1 MKSRDALAADD
12 DAANIGASAAAWA
25 IDAQPAHGAAIRV
38 DRACAELRRG
48 RVLVLR
54 ANTLPVPAL
63 AEIGEIGERAAD
75 AAAGLLVASVETLSE
90 VTLHDLLM
98 GPLDGLLDGPLD
110 GPQTGPLGGLRRAGV
125 TPRLLLSAERL
136 HALGWPDAST
146 PRLLPLQ
153 ARLTLAQLQQLA
165 AAAPGVAD
173 PTLLGDAQALT
184 SSGPDLH
191 AALALCKRGRLL
203 PALLVLPV
211 LPESAKQRA
220 ALDAAQVLQLDL
232 ADVALVAPARPGA
245 LRRVSDAQVPL
256 AAHQECT
263 LVLFREVDGDAE
275 HLALVVGRPAAGEP
289 VPVRLHSACLTGDL
303 LGSLRCDCG
312 PQLQRA
318 VEQLAE
324 TGGVLLYLAQ
334 EGRGTGLANKLRAYR
349 LQDAG
354 LDTLHADRHLGFRE
368 DERDFQAAAAMLQA
382 LGYLRIRLLTNNP
395 QKIAALRAAGIEVI
409 ERLPLHAPVNDHN
422 ARYMHTKQQ
431 AGHLGA
437 DD

>member
-12 DAANIGASAAAWA
+12 DAADIGVPATAWA
-25 IDAQPAHGAAIRV
+25 VDAQPARGAAIRV

-54 ANTLPVPAL
+54 ANKLPGPAL
-63 AEIGEIGERAAD
+63 AEIGESGERAAE
-75 AAAGLLVASVETLSE
+75 AAAGLLVAAVETLSE
-90 VTLHDLLM
+90 ATLHDLLM
-98 GPLDGLLDGPLD
+98 GPLDGPLD
-110 GPQTGPLGGLRRAGV
+110 GPQTGPFGGLRRAGV

-153 ARLTLAQLQQLA
+153 ARLTLAQVQQLA

-173 PTLLGDAQALT
+173 RALLGDAQALT
-184 SSGPDLH
+184 SSDPDLH

-211 LPESAKQRA
+211 LPESAEQRA
-220 ALDAAQVLQLDL
+220 ALDAAQVMQLDL

-256 AAHQECT
+256 AAHQDCT

-395 QKIAALRAAGIEVI
+395 QKIAALSAAGIEVI